1 LYREIKKK
9 RDKNTRKMKRVVRKI
24 GVGIGV
30 TVVLVA
36 GVVTGA
42 SAQREVLYEQYL
54 QNPMAINPAFT
65 GIRQDFNM
73 TATLRRRWF
82 SMPNSPVSQT
92 FFSDGTVANGKVGI
106 GLQAL
111 NDRMSAYQNVG
122 IYASG
127 AYHHDLS
134 ATWKLSFGAQ
144 GGVNVLPV
152 GDGSGY
158 YSNRALASV
167 GVGVW
172 LQSDVFYA
180 GVSKPEI
187 LSEGFGINQTVTFA
201 YQKPL
206 YITIGGKVGLNEDF
220 YLLPSLLLVQQKDK
234 DFRVDVGSRLWYDE
248 KIGIGASYRMGD
260 IQFLQLS
267 GEVQLGR
274 NIRLGYIYNSK
285 PIEFITNSTGASLA
299 PISIHELM
307 IKFIPSPTRFH
318 YN

>member
-1 LYREIKKK
+1 
-9 RDKNTRKMKRVVRKI
+9 MKRNVQKMLVKI
-24 GVGIGV
+24 GYSYL
-30 TVVLVA
+30 LVM
-36 GVVTGA
+36 GLVSV
-42 SAQREVLYEQYL
+42 SYAQREVLYEQYL

-65 GIRQDFNM
+65 GVREDFNM

-122 IYASG
+122 VYASA
-127 AYHHDLS
+127 AYHFDVS
-134 ATWKLSFGAQ
+134 ATWKVSLGAQ
-144 GGVNVLPV
+144 GGINVLPV

-158 YSNRALASV
+158 YNDRALASA
-167 GVGVW
+167 GVGIWVR
-172 LQSDVFYA
+172 SDAFYV

-206 YITIGGKVGLNEDF
+206 YVMMGGKLPLDNDF
-220 YLLPSLLLVQQKDK
+220 QLLPTILLVQQKDK

-248 KIGIGASYRMGD
+248 KIGVGASYRMGD
-260 IQFLQLS
+260 IKFLQLS

-274 NIRLGYIYNSK
+274 NIRLGYTYNSK
-285 PIEFITNSTGASLA
+285 PIEFITNTTSASAA

>member
-1 LYREIKKK
+1 
-9 RDKNTRKMKRVVRKI
+9 MKRKVQRWL
-24 GVGIGV
+24 VGIGMCTSLV
-30 TVVLVA
+30 TAVSFDSY
-36 GVVTGA
+36 G
-42 SAQREVLYEQYL
+42 QREVLYEQYL

-122 IYASG
+122 VYASG

-134 ATWKLSFGAQ
+134 ASWKLSFGAQ
-144 GGVNVLPV
+144 GGINVLPV

-158 YSNRALASV
+158 YSNRALASA
-167 GVGVW
+167 GVGIW
-172 LQSDVFYA
+172 LQSDAFYM

-206 YITIGGKVGLNEDF
+206 YILMGGKLPLNEDF
-220 YLLPSLLLVQQKDK
+220 RLLPSILLVQQKDR
-234 DFRVDVGSRLWYDE
+234 DFRVDIGSRLWYDE
-248 KIGIGASYRMGD
+248 KIGVGASYRMGD
-260 IQFLQLS
+260 IKFLQLS
-267 GEVQLGR
+267 G
-274 NIRLGYIYNSK
+274 
-285 PIEFITNSTGASLA
+285 
-299 PISIHELM
+299 
-307 IKFIPSPTRFH
+307 
-318 YN
+318 